1 MLMKSAATRC
11 LLPMMPNSN
20 ACLML
25 LMVSPLPLA
34 RPMTWALE
42 ACACS
47 RNEEK
52 SALAIG
58 WRTLPTTCPPLDL
71 TTAIA
76 SRSSEWPK
84 A

>member
-1 MLMKSAATRC
+1 MKRAATRC

-34 RPMTWALE
+34 RPITCALE
-42 ACACS
+42 ACACN
-47 RNEEK
+47 RNDEK
-52 SALAIG
+52 SELAMG
-58 WRTLPTTCPPLDL
+58 WRTLPTTWPPLAF

-76 SRSSEWPK
+76 SRSSEWPN

>member
-1 MLMKSAATRC
+1 
-11 LLPMMPNSN
+11 MMPNSN

-34 RPMTWALE
+34 RPITWALD
-42 ACACS
+42 ACACN
-47 RNEEK
+47 RKDEK
-52 SALAIG
+52 SALAMG
-58 WRTLPTTCPPLDL
+58 WRTLPSTWPPLLL